1 MTRSVP
7 RVRRRGWLGLL
18 AGALVGTVL
27 ALAPA
32 APAAAHASLVK
43 TDPAEGQVLARSPG
57 EARLTFDETVS
68 APAGGVKMYDARGKA
83 VESKASARDNVLT
96 VDVPD
101 TLDEGTYVVS
111 WRVVSADGHPVAG
124 SLTFSVGQPST
135 DVQAPPKRDES
146 SPPGVRGALSVV
158 HAVGYL
164 GLFLTAGLVV
174 FTAWLLPALPRLDV
188 LRRRLRRIVRVS
200 AAVAALAGLVQL
212 PLSGAYQQGLGF
224 SDLLGGSVWSGAGGR
239 ELLGLVL
246 LVAGLA
252 LAVAP
257 LGITPLL
264 GRWRVVATAGAVMV
278 VASPSVVGHSRA
290 FPPQLLVVAT
300 DVLHVAAG
308 AVWLGGLVGLA
319 ISLPALAGRSRAAA
333 ETLVRFSGLAA
344 GLLTLLVASGS
355 VLAWRIVGSWD
366 DLFGTTYGRLLI
378 VKVMVAALAVGI
390 AAWNRFVLLPRA
402 VGAAD
407 RPERLAATG
416 EIKRVVAA
424 EASVLVAV
432 LLVTGILV
440 NQPPR
445 QATPVSAPT
454 ATRGVTGQL
463 GEHYSV
469 LGTMS
474 PRAVGKNT
482 VTLRL
487 RDHYGKPF
495 TPLRRPTMRVRSET
509 VDLGEV
515 ALTPDGAGTYRAEV
529 VLPTAGN
536 WRVQVS
542 VRIDEFDNPVASL
555 QLPGAPL
562 TPQVRY
568 CAVIGHSNGPRACRP
583 TLFR

>member
-1 MTRSVP
+1 M
-7 RVRRRGWLGLL
+7 RG
-18 AGALVGTVL
+18 T
-27 ALAPA
+27 
-32 APAAAHASLVK
+32 
-43 TDPAEGQVLARSPG
+43 
-57 EARLTFDETVS
+57 
-68 APAGGVKMYDARGKA
+68 
-83 VESKASARDNVLT
+83 
-96 VDVPD
+96 
-101 TLDEGTYVVS
+101 
-111 WRVVSADGHPVAG
+111 
-124 SLTFSVGQPST
+124 
-135 DVQAPPKRDES
+135 
-146 SPPGVRGALSVV
+146 LSVV

-164 GLFLTAGLVV
+164 GLFLAAGLVV

-264 GRWRVVATAGAVMV
+264 GRGRVVATAGAVMV
-278 VASPSVVGHSRA
+278 IASPSVVGHSRA

-366 DLFGTTYGRLLI
+366 NLFGTTYGRLLI

-445 QATPVSAPT
+445 QATPVAAPT
-454 ATRGVTGQL
+454 APTRGDRPARRALPRPGHHVAACGGQ
-463 GEHYSV
+463 EHRHPPAPGPLREAV
-469 LGTMS
+469 
-474 PRAVGKNT
+474 RAVAAAHGAGA
-482 VTLRL
+482 VG
-487 RDHYGKPF
+487 D
-495 TPLRRPTMRVRSET
+495 RRPRR
-509 VDLGEV
+509 G
-515 ALTPDGAGTYRAEV
+515 GAHPPGDVGSYRAEV

-555 QLPGAPL
+555 SFRVPG
-562 TPQVRY
+562 
-568 CAVIGHSNGPRACRP
+568 
-583 TLFR
+583 

>member
-1 MTRSVP
+1 M
-7 RVRRRGWLGLL
+7 RG
-18 AGALVGTVL
+18 T
-27 ALAPA
+27 
-32 APAAAHASLVK
+32 
-43 TDPAEGQVLARSPG
+43 
-57 EARLTFDETVS
+57 
-68 APAGGVKMYDARGKA
+68 
-83 VESKASARDNVLT
+83 
-96 VDVPD
+96 
-101 TLDEGTYVVS
+101 
-111 WRVVSADGHPVAG
+111 
-124 SLTFSVGQPST
+124 
-135 DVQAPPKRDES
+135 
-146 SPPGVRGALSVV
+146 LSVV

-164 GLFLTAGLVV
+164 GLFLAAGLVV
-174 FTAWLLPALPRLDV
+174 FTAWLLPPLPRLDV

-200 AAVAALAGLVQL
+200 AAVAALAGLLQL

-264 GRWRVVATAGAVMV
+264 GRGRVVATAGAVMV
-278 VASPSVVGHSRA
+278 IASPSVVGHSRA

-333 ETLVRFSGLAA
+333 ETLARFSGLAA

-366 DLFGTTYGRLLI
+366 NLFGTTYGRLLI

-416 EIKRVVAA
+416 EIKRAVAA

-445 QATPVSAPT
+445 QATPVAAPT

-495 TPLRRPTMRVRSET
+495 DAVAAAHGAGAVGDRRPGRGGAHARRRRHLSRRGRASHRRELAGPGERAHRRVRQP
-509 VDLGEV
+509 GR
-515 ALTPDGAGTYRAEV
+515 LT
-529 VLPTAGN
+529 
-536 WRVQVS
+536 
-542 VRIDEFDNPVASL
+542 
-555 QLPGAPL
+555 QLPGARL
-562 TPQVRY
+562 APQVRY